1 MVLKTGWRACSIT
14 TSSCYFTWLFEVP
27 DIVKL
32 SLHVL
37 ANVFQ
42 EIELA
47 FSYKA
52 TLSKALKYL
61 DEAKQQINQTV

>member
-1 MVLKTGWRACSIT
+1 MVLKTGRRACSKT
-14 TSSCYFTWLFEVP
+14 TCLVELQTSSHYLTWLFEVP

-61 DEAKQQINQTV
+61 D